1 MNSCKIHKDDK
12 VMVLVGK
19 DRGKVGKVLKVLPK
33 KSKVLVEGLN
43 MVKRHVKANPY
54 KQEQGG
60 IVEKEAPVHIS
71 NVAIICDAC
80 TKQTRVAY
88 RVTDEGKKFRVC
100 KKCNEIMK

>member
-1 MNSCKIHKDDK
+1 M
-12 VMVLVGK
+12 LLTGK

-33 KSKVLVEGLN
+33 KSKILVEGLN

>member
-12 VMVLVGK
+12 VMLLTGK

-33 KSKVLVEGLN
+33 KSKILVEGLN

>member
-1 MNSCKIHKDDK
+1 MNSCKIHKDDI
-12 VMVLVGK
+12 VIVLVGK
-19 DRGKVGKVLKVLPK
+19 DRGKQGKVLKVLPK

-71 NVAIICDAC
+71 NVAIICAAC

-88 RVTDEGKKFRVC
+88 RIADDGKKFRVC

>member
-1 MNSCKIHKDDK
+1 M
-12 VMVLVGK
+12 LLTRK

-33 KSKVLVEGLN
+33 KSKILVEGLN

-88 RVTDEGKKFRVC
+88 RVTDESKKFRVC

>member
-12 VMVLVGK
+12 VMLLTGK